1 MAKKAGEKETVE
13 KAKGFEIPIDEES
26 AGKLLDTIYR
36 SALNGVPKVSRSV
49 DEMVAD
55 YTGKAKSP
63 DDAARALAKWRV
75 MKCGTSGFVTG
86 LGGLITL
93 PVAIPANISS
103 VMYVQ
108 MRMIACIAKIGGY
121 DVTSDQVQT
130 MIYMCL
136 TGATAS
142 DLVKMGLIKTGTKSL
157 EVAIKKI
164 PGSALV
170 KINQKVGF
178 RFITKFGEKGIIN
191 LGKMLPLAG
200 GLIGGGVDVA
210 STSIIAKNAIRMFME
225 GEDPDG
231 TLPTEAEVE
240 SIEDVE
246 VESDLL

>member
-1 MAKKAGEKETVE
+1 MAKKTGEKETVE

-63 DDAARALAKWRV
+63 DDAARALAKWQV

-108 MRMIACIAKIGGY
+108 MRMIACIAKMGGY

-136 TGATAS
+136 TGTTAS
-142 DLVKMGLIKTGTKSL
+142 DLVKMGSSRLGRNRLRLQSRRF
-157 EVAIKKI
+157 
-164 PGSALV
+164 PGRHS
-170 KINQKVGF
+170 
-178 RFITKFGEKGIIN
+178 
-191 LGKMLPLAG
+191 
-200 GLIGGGVDVA
+200 
-210 STSIIAKNAIRMFME
+210 
-225 GEDPDG
+225 
-231 TLPTEAEVE
+231 
-240 SIEDVE
+240 
-246 VESDLL
+246 

>member
-1 MAKKAGEKETVE
+1 M
-13 KAKGFEIPIDEES
+13 KG
-26 AGKLLDTIYR
+26 AT
-36 SALNGVPKVSRSV
+36 
-49 DEMVAD
+49 
-55 YTGKAKSP
+55 T
-63 DDAARALAKWRV
+63 
-75 MKCGTSGFVTG
+75 GFVTV
-86 LGGLITL
+86 LGGLIPL

-108 MRMIACIAKIGGY
+108 MRMIACIAKMGGY

-136 TGATAS
+136 TGTTAS
-142 DLVKMGLIKTGTKSL
+142 DLVKMGLIRTGTKSL
-157 EVAIKKI
+157 EAAIKKI
-164 PGSALV
+164 PRAALV

-178 RFITKFGEKGIIN
+178 RFITKFGEKGVIN

-200 GLIGGGVDVA
+200 GVIGGGVDVA

-231 TLPTEAEVE
+231 TPPTEAEVE

-246 VESDLL
+246 VKSDLL

>member
-1 MAKKAGEKETVE
+1 MAKKTGEKETVE

-26 AGKLLDTIYR
+26 AGRLLDTIYR

-63 DDAARALAKWRV
+63 DDAARALAKWQV

-108 MRMIACIAKIGGY
+108 MRMIACIAKMGGY

-136 TGATAS
+136 TGTTAS

-157 EVAIKKI
+157 EAAIKKI

-225 GEDPDG
+225 GEDPDE